1 MKVETFRMFEGDL
14 FISNLLQETISESSK
29 HLQYGNVR
37 VYESYVIRYLKNDVL
52 LSWYSF

>member
-37 VYESYVIRYLKNDVL
+37 VYEAYDIRYLKNDVL

>member
-1 MKVETFRMFEGDL
+1 MKVETFWMFEGDL
-14 FISNLLQETISESSK
+14 FISNLLQETLSESSK

-37 VYESYVIRYLKNDVL
+37 VYEAYDIRYLKNDVL